1 MAEAT
6 PASQSGLFKLVEAG
20 DRIWAAIATDWTDT
34 VGNASIVDLG
44 GRVLVVDTFMSAR
57 AAAELREAARRLT
70 GLEPEW
76 VVNTHFH
83 NDHTG
88 GNEVFAA
95 AAVIA
100 ATEGTRDTVLA
111 RTAALPERIAAAEA
125 RLVELGGSNGPGG
138 PHADP
143 EVERQRA
150 ELASQIDA
158 LRRLR
163 VVAPGATF
171 SDRLV
176 IHGDRRLAEVM
187 AVGAG
192 HTLSDAVVHLPAERV
207 LISGDVVVNST
218 HAWTGDGDIRSWIG
232 ILGRLEGLAAAT
244 VIPGHGE
251 VGQGTAVTE
260 MAAYMADLLAL
271 VEAAEAAAPGAA
283 PEDLPVPEIPE
294 RWRSWSW
301 SEGWADDFPATVKA
315 ARRRS

>member
-1 MAEAT
+1 MAET
-6 PASQSGLFKLVEAG
+6 TSASPSGFFKLVEAG
-20 DRIWAAIATDWTDT
+20 DRIWAAIATDWTNT

-70 GLEPEW
+70 GLEADW

-83 NDHTG
+83 GDHTG
-88 GNEVFAA
+88 GNEVFSAA
-95 AAVIA
+95 AGIA
-100 ATEGTRDTVLA
+100 ATDGTRDAVLA
-111 RTAALPERIAAAEA
+111 RTAALPERIAGAEA
-125 RLVELGGSNGPGG
+125 RLADLGGLSGPGG

-143 EVERQRA
+143 DVERRRA
-150 ELASQIDA
+150 ELASEIDV

-163 VVAPGATF
+163 VVAPTATF

-176 IHGDRRLAEVM
+176 IHGQRRRAEVM

-207 LISGDVVVNST
+207 LISGDVVLTAT
-218 HAWTGDGDIRSWIG
+218 HPWTGDGDIRSWIK

-251 VGQGTAVTE
+251 VGQGDAVTE
-260 MAAYMADLLAL
+260 MAAYMRDLLAL

-283 PEDLPVPEIPE
+283 PGDLPVPEIPE

-301 SEGWADDFPATVKA
+301 SEGWADDFAATVKA
-315 ARRRS
+315 ARRS